1 MSFKPEV
8 IADSSGKWSGNAL
21 RFATEEEARIY
32 VDDLMMRWTA
42 VRDTR
47 VVEVDEPVTA
57 RLDRD
62 GSGWRSSISLQRDR
76 RPPSRRVREGVSA
89 CLQSAG
95 RRSIMNTSDDPLRER
110 GVTTLDA
117 RLFLNADADGVEPDA
132 RHHACDSCGLLAVFG
147 AEEVLL
153 MIA

>member
-42 VRDTR
+42 VRSTR
-47 VVEVDEPVTA
+47 VVEVEDPVTD

-62 GSGWRSSISLQRDR
+62 GSGWRL
-76 RPPSRRVREGVSA
+76 V
-89 CLQSAG
+89 
-95 RRSIMNTSDDPLRER
+95 
-110 GVTTLDA
+110 
-117 RLFLNADADGVEPDA
+117 
-132 RHHACDSCGLLAVFG
+132 HLAP
-147 AEEVLL
+147 A
-153 MIA
+153 